1 MNTQKV
7 AISMPANLL
16 ASIDNMRKNKGLSRS
31 KYISTLLQDI
41 ISEEKNKEI
50 KKAYDSVFSDEN
62 IKQEQLE
69 TARFYEGAGAEEGEE
84 W

>member
-7 AISMPANLL
+7 AVSMPANLL
-16 ASIDNMRKNKGLSRS
+16 TSIDNMRKIKGLSRS
-31 KYISTLLQDI
+31 KYISTLLREK
-41 ISEEKNKEI
+41 ISEEENKEI
-50 KKAYDSVFSDEN
+50 KQAYDSVFSDEN

-69 TARFYEGAGAEEGEE
+69 TARFYEGAGAEEGEV